1 MAEKSSLTS
10 STMIRYLLLMLFLL
24 LTQEKNMVE
33 GKIVTCKNRFSKRQ
47 TIEYCTKFGAP
58 RHSHMAI

>member
-1 MAEKSSLTS
+1 
-10 STMIRYLLLMLFLL
+10 MLFLL